1 MSEHFL
7 LILAGVALVTY
18 LTRVGGYLVLARFRT
33 IPPRVAAGL
42 EAVPV
47 AVMTTLFAPQIVSG
61 TWREAAAMGFAVVL
75 SLRFGATV
83 TLLVATLAVVA
94 LRAV

>member
-1 MSEHFL
+1 MSTHFL
-7 LILAGVALVTY
+7 LILAGVATVTY

-33 IPPRVAAGL
+33 IPPRLAAGL

-61 TWREAAAMGFAVVL
+61 TWREAAALGLALVL
-75 SLRFGATV
+75 SFRFGATL
-83 TLLVATLAVVA
+83 TLVLATLAVVA
-94 LRAV
+94 MRAI